1 MKNNFA
7 NWFLF
12 GGLMVCCGSVT
23 WPSGGFFWLYYVFF
37 CLFGIFSLL
46 IGKRSGNL
54 TSKSIVTTIFVCLIG
69 CVLIYLLRIALHKPA
84 F

>member
-1 MKNNFA
+1 MKNNYVC
-7 NWFLF
+7 WGLI
-12 GGLMVCCGSVT
+12 GGMFVSNCFIS
-23 WPSGGFFWLYYVFF
+23 WPSGFFWLYYVFF
-37 CLFGIFSLL
+37 CLFAIILLL
-46 IGKRSGNL
+46 ISKKSGHL